1 MAGPLEASAGTE
13 GGRLRPGSGKWLDFQ
28 SRPPYRRTPGV
39 SVAPGNLCRAPF
51 ENTPRRLKISF
62 DPMAHT
68 THLTPRRYPGINWI
82 GLQTLTNR
90 EIMRFMKVS
99 AQTVIAPLISTVL
112 FVMVFAL
119 ALGAKGG
126 PVANVAYVDF
136 LAPGLVMMAI
146 INNAFQNASSSLIIA
161 KIQGNAVDF
170 LMPPLSALELTIAFL
185 VGAAARGMVVGL
197 AALVAVA
204 WFANAVPQHWWAA
217 ILFAVCA
224 SVIFGAIGLLGGIW
238 ADKFDHLAAVTNFI
252 VTPLTFLSGTFYS
265 IDQLP
270 EPFATIGHYN
280 PVFFLIDGFRYG
292 FIGHADGPLELAAG
306 VSVLI
311 AIGLCVSCW
320 YVLKRGWRLKA

>member
-1 MAGPLEASAGTE
+1 MLHATTQGIDPSGMGPPGGAAGGAPA
-13 GGRLRPGSGKWLDFQ
+13 
-28 SRPPYRRTPGV
+28 PP
-39 SVAPGNLCRAPF
+39 A
-51 ENTPRRLKISF
+51 
-62 DPMAHT
+62 
-68 THLTPRRYPGINWI
+68 PRRYAGMNWI
-82 GLQTLTNR
+82 GLRTLTVR
-90 EIMRFMKVS
+90 EVMRFMKVS
-99 AQTVIAPLISTVL
+99 AQTVVAPLISTIL

-126 PVANVAYVDF
+126 PIPGVAYVDF

-185 VGAAARGMVVGL
+185 VGAAARGLVVGL
-197 AALVAVA
+197 ASLAAVA
-204 WFANAVPQHWWAA
+204 WFANVIPQHWWAA
-217 ILFAVCA
+217 LVFATCA
-224 SVIFGAIGLLGGIW
+224 SVIFGAVGLLGGIW
-238 ADKFDHLAAVTNFI
+238 ADKFDHLAAVTNFV

-292 FIGHADGPLELAAG
+292 FIGHADGPLGLAAG
-306 VSVLI
+306 VSI
-311 AIGLCVSCW
+311 AIAAGSCVICW
-320 YVLKRGWRLKA
+320 AVLKRGWRLKA